1 MTTLTQSNRAVRL
14 KTELPDG
21 TLVLAGMDGFEAL
34 SRLFTWRLTLL
45 SERGDI
51 QPDAMLGSRVSV
63 VLDTA
68 GDERQF
74 NGVIARFSIVEQ
86 AWEEAERALFR
97 YEALVRPTLWLLTR
111 GAHCRFFQARSVP
124 DIVAA
129 VLGEYGVDYENA
141 CVAQYPAL
149 EHCAQYDE
157 TDFDFVSRLLERD
170 GIYYFFR
177 HQNGKDRLVLADA
190 PSACAHGGSIEFA
203 RALVD
208 GRPLYEAIYRWR
220 YEAAVT
226 PDIAELTAFDFK
238 NAKASAQQQAL
249 LVRGAA
255 GATGR
260 RYRMAEYET
269 HYETQDDGRRLAQA
283 RIDAWQA
290 DGACASGASTARTM
304 TPGRVFSLAGHP
316 RADQNG
322 DYLLVQARYRL
333 RSGDDAPQSFGA
345 TAEDYAAARR
355 ASTAQA
361 TARSEPIFDC
371 TFRALPACR
380 PFRPPRVTPH
390 PHAGLQ
396 TALVVAADGDEMATE
411 HHGCV
416 KVQFHWEQLDPPA
429 TGEATRRCWV
439 RVAQGWAG
447 RHWGMVFMP
456 RVGQEV
462 VVAFLDGD
470 PDRPLVVGSVYN
482 SMNPPP
488 YALPRH
494 ESISTIRTASLA
506 GDGERNELRFDDRQ
520 LQVLLYAG
528 GRADTYVKRSAL
540 AWVGEDAHAIVQGK
554 QLVKVGS
561 HDFTIDGGQRVK
573 VGASASLSAGVDVLH
588 EARANY
594 SVKGEIVHV
603 KGGASVVVEASA
615 MLTLKCG
622 SSFITITPAGVQ
634 VSGPLVG
641 LNSGGAAGSA
651 PGGSPEAPSTPI
663 QADDGSGAS

>member
-1 MTTLTQSNRAVRL
+1 MTTLTQSNRALRV

-21 TLVLAGMDGFEAL
+21 TLVLAAMDGSEAL
-34 SRLFTWRLTLL
+34 SQLFAWRLTLL
-45 SERGDI
+45 SDRGDI
-51 QPDAMLGSRVSV
+51 EPETMLGTRISIA
-63 VLDTA
+63 LDTA

-74 NGVIARFSIVEQ
+74 NGVVARFASVDH
-86 AWEEAERALFR
+86 AWDETERGLFR

-111 GAHCRFFQARSVP
+111 GAHCRFFHARSVLE
-124 DIVAA
+124 IVAA
-129 VLGEYGVDYENA
+129 VLGEYGVEHENA
-141 CVAQYPAL
+141 CVSRYPAL

-170 GIYYFFR
+170 GIYYAFE
-177 HQNGKDRLVLADA
+177 HANGTDRLVLADA
-190 PSACAHGGSIEFA
+190 PSAPTHGGPIEFA

-208 GRPLYEAIYRWR
+208 GRPLHEAIYRWR
-220 YEAAVT
+220 YEAALT
-226 PDIAELTAFDFK
+226 PDIAELTAFDFDH
-238 NAKASAQQQAL
+238 AKASAQQQAL
-249 LVRGAA
+249 MVRGAA
-255 GATGR
+255 GASGR

-269 HYETQDDGRRLAQA
+269 HYRTQEDGRRLAQA

-290 DGACASGASTARTM
+290 QAACASGASTARTM
-304 TPGRVFSLAGHP
+304 TPGRIFSLIGHP
-316 RADQNG
+316 RTDQNG
-322 DYLLVQARYRL
+322 AYLLVQARYRL
-333 RSGDDAPQSFGA
+333 RAGDIAPSSSSCPVRA
-345 TAEDYAAARR
+345 APESAARSG
-355 ASTAQA
+355 AS
-361 TARSEPIFDC
+361 ARSEPLFDC
-371 TFRALPACR
+371 TFRALPAHR
-380 PFRPPRVTPH
+380 PFRPPRAARR

-396 TALVVAADGDEMATE
+396 TALVVAAEGDELATE
-411 HHGCV
+411 RHGCV
-416 KVQFHWEQLDPPA
+416 KVQFHWEQLDPP
-429 TGEATRRCWV
+429 TSGEVMRRCWV

-456 RVGQEV
+456 RAGQEV
-462 VVAFLDGD
+462 IVAFLDGD

-506 GDGERNELRFDDRQ
+506 GDGERNELRFDDKAPQ
-520 LQVLLYAG
+520 LLLYAG
-528 GRADTYVKRSAL
+528 GRADSYVKRSAL

-573 VGASASLSAGVDVLH
+573 VGASASLAAGVDVLH

-594 SVKGEIVHV
+594 SVKGEIVHL
-603 KGGASVVVEASA
+603 KGGASVVIEASA

-622 SSFITITPAGVQ
+622 ASFITLTPAGVQ

-651 PGGSPEAPSTPI
+651 PGVSPEAPSMPK